1 MINHV
6 IHSLSGSFA
15 PHTSEDRSC
24 PVCAASYL
32 YRTKRRTID
41 RLLSRLVP
49 VRRYHCERCGWVGNL
64 KVNHK

>member
-1 MINHV
+1 MINNV

-15 PHTSEDRSC
+15 PLSSEDRSC
-24 PVCAASYL
+24 PICDASHL

-41 RLLSRLVP
+41 RLLSRLIP

-64 KVNHK
+64 RVKNE